1 MSATSLGFLAALMSA
16 LCLAFLAASNS
27 KRLPGR
33 GTALSGLRRLAIA
46 LAILPGVALAI
57 TGDWVGFLIWLGAVA
72 VLGWTIAAVF
82 SAFFPPRNS
91 RVDQP

>member
-1 MSATSLGFLAALMSA
+1 MSATSLGLLATLMSA
-16 LCLAFLAASNS
+16 LCLAFLAASDP

-33 GTALSGLRRLAIA
+33 RAALSGLRRLVIA
-46 LAILPGVALAI
+46 LAILPGSVLAI

-72 VLGWTIAAVF
+72 VLGWMIAAAF
-82 SAFFPPRNS
+82 SAVFPPTNS

>member
-1 MSATSLGFLAALMSA
+1 MSATLLGFLAALMSA
-16 LCLAFLAASNS
+16 LCLAFLAASDA
-27 KRLPGR
+27 KRLPER
-33 GTALSGLRRLAIA
+33 RTTVSGLRRLAIA
-46 LAILPGVALAI
+46 LAILPGAVLAI

-72 VLGWTIAAVF
+72 VLGWMIAAAF

>member
-1 MSATSLGFLAALMSA
+1 MSATSLGFLTSLMSA
-16 LCLAFLAASNS
+16 LCLAFLAASDS

-33 GTALSGLRRLAIA
+33 RATLSGLRRLAIA
-46 LAILPGVALAI
+46 LAILPGAVLAI

-72 VLGWTIAAVF
+72 VLGWMIAAAF

>member
-1 MSATSLGFLAALMSA
+1 MSATTLGFLATLMSA
-16 LCLAFLAASNS
+16 LCLGFLAASDS

-33 GTALSGLRRLAIA
+33 RTALSGLRRLATA
-46 LAILPGVALAI
+46 LTILPGILLAV
-57 TGDWVGFLIWLGAVA
+57 TGDWAAFLIWLGAVA
-72 VLGWTIAAVF
+72 VLGWMIAAAF

>member
-1 MSATSLGFLAALMSA
+1 MSATSLGFLATLMSA
-16 LCLAFLAASNS
+16 LCLTFLAASDS

-33 GTALSGLRRLAIA
+33 RASLNGLRRLAIA
-46 LAILPGVALAI
+46 LAILPGAVLAI

-72 VLGWTIAAVF
+72 VLGWMIAAVF

-91 RVDQP
+91 QVDRP